1 MPDQLTPSV
10 AARVEGDPK
19 TLPTQAVATVFERD
33 VDLLILEELSSSFPF
48 RAWWLGKV
56 GYKDPEHHKF
66 VRAWHSIPDQAGES
80 DLVFVV
86 EDAREGGYTAGA
98 LGVSIFTRPTLSPSC
113 MRRCVMP
120 WQTSFRMSLH
130 T

>member
-1 MPDQLTPSV
+1 MCIAGVGESL
-10 AARVEGDPK
+10 
-19 TLPTQAVATVFERD
+19 AVAVRRLTRRHLVRRERVRCHRAP
-33 VDLLILEELSSSFPF
+33 VDE
-48 RAWWLGKV
+48 V
-56 GYKDPEHHKF
+56 M
-66 VRAWHSIPDQAGES
+66 
-80 DLVFVV
+80 FVV

-98 LGVSIFTRPTLSPSC
+98 LGVSTIFTRPTLSPSC